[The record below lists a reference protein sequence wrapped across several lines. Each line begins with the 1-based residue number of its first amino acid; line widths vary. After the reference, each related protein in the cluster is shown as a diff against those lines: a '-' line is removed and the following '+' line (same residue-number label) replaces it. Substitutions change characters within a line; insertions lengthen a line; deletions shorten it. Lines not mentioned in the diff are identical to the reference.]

1 MSPDLPIMK
10 GQGLAL
16 SDKPVL
22 LTGASGTIG
31 RLLSVKLAELGW
43 TLRLT
48 DVVPLA
54 IPLPQNASF
63 DRVDLEDQQAVN
75 RLAEGCGL
83 ILHFGGISTEQSF
96 ETVLG
101 PNLRGSFHIYE
112 AARSQKARVVFPSS
126 VHAVGLYERTEIL
139 DQDCLLRP
147 DGYYGLSKAYGEMLA
162 RLYWDKHAIESVLIR
177 IGSVLPEVPDER
189 ILSTW
194 ISHNDF
200 VRLIERCAEAQHVG
214 CSVIWGQSN
223 NSRGFWR
230 HDARQKIG
238 WTPLD
243 SSDGQAERVRG
254 KVTDNP
260 VVERY
265 QGGKFIV
272 VDYSRADFPPRSMFP
287 DE

>member
-1 MSPDLPIMK
+1 MN
-10 GQGLAL
+10 GQGLAAF
-16 SDKPVL
+16 DQPVL

-31 RLLSVKLAELGW
+31 RLLARRLAALGW
-43 TLRLT
+43 TMRLA
-48 DVVPLA
+48 DVVPLPIP
-54 IPLPQNASF
+54 IPLGATF
-63 DRVDLEDQQAVN
+63 DLVDLENQDAVN
-75 RLAEGCGL
+75 ELAKGCGL

-112 AARSQKARVVFPSS
+112 AARSQNARVVFPSS
-126 VHAVGLYERTEIL
+126 VHAVGLYERTDIL

-162 RLYWDKHAIESVLIR
+162 RLYFDKHAVESVLIR

-194 ISHNDF
+194 ISHDDF
-200 VRLIERCAEAQHVG
+200 VRLIQRCAEAEHVD
-214 CSVIWGQSN
+214 CSIIWGASN
-223 NSRGFWR
+223 NSRSFWR
-230 HDARQKIG
+230 RDARRKIG

-243 SSDGQAERVRG
+243 SSDSQAERVRG

-272 VDYSRADFPPRSMFP
+272 VDYTRTNFPPRSMFL